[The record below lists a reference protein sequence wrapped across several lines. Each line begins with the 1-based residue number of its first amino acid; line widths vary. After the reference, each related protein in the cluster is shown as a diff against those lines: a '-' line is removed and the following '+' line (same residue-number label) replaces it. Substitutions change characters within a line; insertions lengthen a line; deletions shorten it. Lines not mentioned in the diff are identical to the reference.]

1 MQHGQASSFVAAA
14 SNGGDILKF
23 KLTHYGWHSLG
34 QPSYVVGM
42 SPVLTDE
49 QTEALVQLLLRTI
62 QDDRHP
68 LSPRIVTLK
77 EILGV
82 LRPEPEREPLP
93 RGSAANK
100 RTAGTI
106 AYAMCRNGSADLWP
120 WSLLILHKSSV
131 RTVAPSAAVESKTR

>member
-1 MQHGQASSFVAAA
+1 
-14 SNGGDILKF
+14 
-23 KLTHYGWHSLG
+23 
-34 QPSYVVGM
+34 M

-93 RGSAANK
+93 RGGAANRGLQGRL
-100 RTAGTI
+100 RTPCV
-106 AYAMCRNGSADLWP
+106 AMALPICGPGR
-120 WSLLILHKSSV
+120 SSFCINPV
-131 RTVAPSAAVESKTR
+131 